1 MTYLGK
7 HGDESFYIRIE
18 EMSDKNGNKKQNW
31 PKIFIRYER
40 FPNNFNEHLISQ
52 LPINIPE
59 KCIDKPDDLLI
70 PFQIHIKDEY
80 LFHTPDLSM
89 NLSKM
94 LIKNE
99 TDYKFIETPN
109 LMPFSANSEHG
120 KAIRKDKKTFFYKK
134 MLNENRYQTE
144 IDGYS
149 RLLRYYRKIQKPTEN
164 YANTT
169 FSDLNQTYP
178 AYQFLHTKA

>member
-1 MTYLGK
+1 MNEVEMNFKIINKDGLLNYLRTQLQRKLKISNDLPRK

-120 KAIRKDKKTFFYKK
+120 KAIRKDKKTFF
-134 MLNENRYQTE
+134 
-144 IDGYS
+144 I
-149 RLLRYYRKIQKPTEN
+149 
-164 YANTT
+164 
-169 FSDLNQTYP
+169 
-178 AYQFLHTKA
+178 